1 MGRDAPRSEEINEPM
16 KSRYRIASL
25 VAGLAIVV
33 GACSSGGTTPSPST
47 SSAPG
52 DSQPPAS
59 QPIEST
65 APSAAPLEGTLTVW
79 HTYASGAGTEKTTYD
94 EIIADIVAKNPG
106 LEVNTTVQNFFG
118 AGNIFEKYALE
129 AQTGGGPDMFI
140 VPNDSLGAQV
150 RQNLLAELDTLAGD
164 QMNQFAPLSVE
175 GCTVDGKL
183 YCIPES
189 LKAVGMYYDK
199 SKVATP
205 PTTTEEF
212 VSMQESGAIEAG
224 FNQGAYHGF
233 GFWAAY
239 GGQLMDDTGKCVA
252 DTTGV
257 GDAHKFFA
265 DTKAAGS
272 EWSGANN
279 YAKVAD
285 AFKQGQIN
293 VLVDGPWAS
302 GGYLETLG
310 ENLAVAPLPAGPSG
324 PSQPMTGTDGWFINP
339 NSTNQELA
347 VAVALLISTE
357 YEQQFVD
364 KAGHIPAFTG
374 ATITDPITQGFAAAV
389 ENGFPRPQ
397 AKELDNFWGN
407 FDNALNETLDKGTDP
422 TAAVTAACAAMNT
435 ANGK

>member
-1 MGRDAPRSEEINEPM
+1 
-16 KSRYRIASL
+16 
-25 VAGLAIVV
+25 
-33 GACSSGGTTPSPST
+33 
-47 SSAPG
+47 
-52 DSQPPAS
+52 
-59 QPIEST
+59 
-65 APSAAPLEGTLTVW
+65 
-79 HTYASGAGTEKTTYD
+79 
-94 EIIADIVAKNPG
+94 
-106 LEVNTTVQNFFG
+106 
-118 AGNIFEKYALE
+118 
-129 AQTGGGPDMFI
+129 
-140 VPNDSLGAQV
+140 
-150 RQNLLAELDTLAGD
+150 
-164 QMNQFAPLSVE
+164 
-175 GCTVDGKL
+175 
-183 YCIPES
+183 
-189 LKAVGMYYDK
+189 
-199 SKVATP
+199 
-205 PTTTEEF
+205 
-212 VSMQESGAIEAG
+212 
-224 FNQGAYHGF
+224 
-233 GFWAAY
+233 
-239 GGQLMDDTGKCVA
+239 
-252 DTTGV
+252 V

>member
-1 MGRDAPRSEEINEPM
+1 M
-16 KSRYRIASL
+16 KSPIRFATLAAS
-25 VAGLAIVV
+25 LAIVAAACGPS
-33 GACSSGGTTPSPST
+33 GATTGPTATSGPATGGPATG
-47 SSAPG
+47 AP
-52 DSQPPAS
+52 A
-59 QPIEST
+59 T
-65 APSAAPLEGTLTVW
+65 AEPTLSGTLNIW
-79 HTYASGAGTEKTTYD
+79 HTYASGAGTEKDTYD
-94 EIIADIVAKNPG
+94 AIVADIQAKNPD
-106 LEVNTTVQNFFG
+106 LTITTTVQNFFG

-129 AQTGGGPDMFI
+129 AQAAGGPDMFI

-150 RQNLLAELDTLAGD
+150 RSNLLQPLDELAAGKLD
-164 QMNQFAPLSVE
+164 VFSDLSVE

-189 LKAVGMYYDK
+189 LKAVGLYYDNTVL
-199 SKVATP
+199 STP
-205 PTTTEEF
+205 PATLDDFLKLQQDGT
-212 VSMQESGAIEAG
+212 IKAG

-239 GGQLMDDTGKCVA
+239 GGQLMDDTGTCVA

-257 GDAHKFFA
+257 DQAHKWFA
-265 DTKAAGS
+265 DMKAAGAM
-272 EWSGANN
+272 WSGANN

-302 GGYLETLG
+302 GGYKETLG
-310 ENLAVAPLPAGPSG
+310 DKLAVAALPAGPSG
-324 PSQPMTGTDGWFINP
+324 PSQPMTGVDGWFINP
-339 NSTNQELA
+339 NSENQELA

-364 KAGHIPAFTG
+364 DAGHIPALES
-374 ATITDPITQGFAAAV
+374 ATITDPITQGFAEAV

-407 FDNALNETLDKGTDP
+407 FDNALNEVIDKGTDP
-422 TAAVTAACAAMNT
+422 ATAVAAACTAMNT
-435 ANGK
+435 ANNK